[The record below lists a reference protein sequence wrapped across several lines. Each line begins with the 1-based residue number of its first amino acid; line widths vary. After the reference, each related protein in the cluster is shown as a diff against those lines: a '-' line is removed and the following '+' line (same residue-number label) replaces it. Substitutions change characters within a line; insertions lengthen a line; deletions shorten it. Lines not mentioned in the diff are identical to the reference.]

1 MAHNKF
7 YRWLNETI
15 ESRNVG
21 TSRRNG
27 LSISEIAKAVGVD
40 RYFMWQ
46 ISQHE
51 VLKKR
56 IKNLRKIARFLSQ
69 PLSKLE
75 FLAGINP
82 WCDLP
87 LEDQMEI
94 WEFGILVKAKRDK
107 TNGRE
112 HAETYM
118 GNSEHPVA
126 R

>member
-1 MAHNKF
+1 MEHNKF
-7 YRWLNETI
+7 YRWLNEVI
-15 ESRNVG
+15 ENRNVG
-21 TSRRNG
+21 ASRRNG
-27 LSISEIAKAVGVD
+27 LSISEIAEAIGVD

-46 ISQHE
+46 ISQHK

-56 IKNLRKIARFLSQ
+56 KENLQKIAQFLNQ

-94 WEFGILVKAKRDK
+94 WEFGILVKAKRDR

-112 HAETYM
+112 YEKTHM
-118 GNSEHPVA
+118 GDS
-126 R
+126 